1 MASLDK
7 TSVKTEVNRLKT
19 DFEQLCADGKI
30 TPESKA
36 LMMGMFRIVELI
48 LYIFLEK
55 TTQKDNKNSSI
66 PASQTGKDES
76 SLSHQGSNGKG
87 KKENNT
93 PAKNTRVHEQVTVST
108 VSFGDV
114 CAEELTDIPCTYHER
129 RTKRGIIFEKV
140 VEHVDAEVKL
150 CPTGRTTVK
159 GKFPAAMQGPL
170 Q

>member
-19 DFEQLCADGKI
+19 DFEQLCAEGKI

-48 LYIFLEK
+48 LSIFLEK

-87 KKENNT
+87 KKENDT
-93 PAKNTRVHEQVTVST
+93 PAKNTRVHRQVTVST

-114 CAEELTDIPCTYHER
+114 CAEELTDIPCTHHER

>member
-7 TSVKTEVNRLKT
+7 TSVRTEVNRLKT
-19 DFEQLCADGKI
+19 DFEQLCAEGKI

-48 LYIFLEK
+48 LSIFLEK

-87 KKENNT
+87 KKET
-93 PAKNTRVHEQVTVST
+93 DTLAKNTRVHEQVTVST

-114 CAEELTDIPCTYHER
+114 CAERSD
-129 RTKRGIIFEKV
+129 
-140 VEHVDAEVKL
+140 
-150 CPTGRTTVK
+150 
-159 GKFPAAMQGPL
+159 
-170 Q
+170 